1 MKPPAIALAL
11 GAVIGLATGTAGLLA
26 ARQPGSTQ
34 ELAKTLTDLM
44 QQQKLDAAA
53 AQIDDDTFVAALFYP
68 ETELLVVSARY
79 SAPSLL
85 VQKLAEKNYRDIY
98 MDLASASVAETKVL
112 VEDLKAD
119 GIRPDRDGD
128 SPFDIVT
135 KGATSVN
142 FDGDASKANLS
153 PEEYAKLFKET
164 EATYTRDLQALI
176 AQLQKAP

>member
-1 MKPPAIALAL
+1 MRSPTIRLALAV
-11 GAVIGLATGTAGLLA
+11 VIGLATGTSALHA
-26 ARQPGSTQ
+26 VRQPGSTQ

-53 AQIDDDTFVAALFYP
+53 AQIDEDTFVAALFYP
-68 ETELLVVSARY
+68 ETELLVVSAKY
-79 SAPSLL
+79 SAPTLL

-98 MDLASASVAETKVL
+98 MDLAAASVAETKVL

-128 SPFDIVT
+128 APFDIVT
-135 KGATSVN
+135 KGGTSVN
-142 FDGDASKANLS
+142 FDGDAAKANLS
-153 PEEYAKLFKET
+153 PDDYAKLFKET